1 MEHIRCMRRNR
12 RGRERDEREK
22 RRTERDIRE
31 LREMRVRRLLREEA
45 EQQLR
50 EAQQQ
55 AQQQV
60 QQQPLQ
66 QQQEQQP
73 IQRHLIPQVQAEV
86 QQERPLEETQQ
97 QEQQP
102 QARQQEQENIQP
114 QEIRQQEHQQVQP
127 QNEQK
132 KDTEQQ
138 QHARPS
144 QHHKTKEQ
152 RSDTQWPLP
161 DLGMDR
167 AKSLSHLDLAGSGS
181 LESALKTLKLVKS
194 RLVKASD
201 SQQSKQTIRASISD
215 VLDTRSAK
223 ADTTVESSSS
233 SGSSATACTGFS
245 EPSLDDSKAD
255 TTVESSSSSGSS
267 ATACTGFSEPSLD
280 DLSTFEASYVS
291 AVESPERQS
300 TELNQQGNN
309 SPVIRTPQQVVP
321 PPALTPPK
329 HKNKKSIKNLLRQID
344 QNTTTLAQ
352 RHLGRG
358 PKEPTVQ
365 IVHSQKKECDVC
377 QNSRFLSLSGSV
389 QKTLRCTCDLR
400 LTHGSTPPASP
411 PGTTAPPP
419 SPRPRGREGPV
430 TRYQGERQGEWTR
443 QEAFVKYQK

>member
-1 MEHIRCMRRNR
+1 MQEDYDIHMEHIRCMRRNR

-114 QEIRQQEHQQVQP
+114 QGTLQQEHQQVQP
-127 QNEQK
+127 QNQQK

-201 SQQSKQTIRASISD
+201 SQQSKQTHSASISD

-233 SGSSATACTGFS
+233 SGSSSTACTGFD
-245 EPSLDDSKAD
+245 EPSLN
-255 TTVESSSSSGSS
+255 
-267 ATACTGFSEPSLD
+267 

-291 AVESPERQS
+291 AIESPERQS

-365 IVHSQKKECDVC
+365 IVHSHTRECDVC
-377 QNSRFLSLSGSV
+377 QNSRFLSLSRSV
-389 QKTLRCTCDLR
+389 QDTLRCTCDLR

-430 TRYQGERQGEWTR
+430 TRYQGERQGEWTGDD
-443 QEAFVKYQK
+443 AFVRYQK

>member
-1 MEHIRCMRRNR
+1 MQEDYDIHMEHIRCMRRNR

-73 IQRHLIPQVQAEV
+73 IRRHLIPQVQAEV

-201 SQQSKQTIRASISD
+201 SQQSKQTHSASISD

-233 SGSSATACTGFS
+233 SGSSSTACTGFD
-245 EPSLDDSKAD
+245 EPSLN
-255 TTVESSSSSGSS
+255 
-267 ATACTGFSEPSLD
+267 

-291 AVESPERQS
+291 AIESPERQS

-321 PPALTPPK
+321 HLPPPAPTPPK

-365 IVHSQKKECDVC
+365 IVHSHTRECDVC

-430 TRYQGERQGEWTR
+430 TRYQGERQGEWTGDD
-443 QEAFVKYQK
+443 AFVRYQK

>member
-1 MEHIRCMRRNR
+1 
-12 RGRERDEREK
+12 
-22 RRTERDIRE
+22 
-31 LREMRVRRLLREEA
+31 
-45 EQQLR
+45 
-50 EAQQQ
+50 
-55 AQQQV
+55 
-60 QQQPLQ
+60 
-66 QQQEQQP
+66 
-73 IQRHLIPQVQAEV
+73 
-86 QQERPLEETQQ
+86 
-97 QEQQP
+97 
-102 QARQQEQENIQP
+102 
-114 QEIRQQEHQQVQP
+114 
-127 QNEQK
+127 
-132 KDTEQQ
+132 
-138 QHARPS
+138 
-144 QHHKTKEQ
+144 
-152 RSDTQWPLP
+152 
-161 DLGMDR
+161 MDR

-201 SQQSKQTIRASISD
+201 SQQSKQTHSASISD

-233 SGSSATACTGFS
+233 SGSSSTACTGF
-245 EPSLDDSKAD
+245 D
-255 TTVESSSSSGSS
+255 
-267 ATACTGFSEPSLD
+267 EPSLD

-291 AVESPERQS
+291 AVESPEHQSTELNQQGNNSPVESPERQS

-430 TRYQGERQGEWTR
+430 TRYQGERQGEWTSD
-443 QEAFVKYQK
+443 EAFVRYQK